1 MAAFALPIIGGLS
14 SLLGGFIGSGAA
26 KQAAGIEAGT
36 MGRNAEQLAEVG
48 GQQLKGEL
56 GALDPYA
63 NWGRHAFNVLQQQLQ
78 TPGQGLLQTYQPF
91 QAPTG
96 LNFTNDPGYQARM
109 ALGEQALQN
118 SAAARGDIFSGNTL
132 KALEDYGQT
141 FGSEEYGNVY
151 NRALQNYMTNAQNFY
166 TGQGNT
172 YNRLMGAGQTGLQ
185 ATGMSDQARQF
196 YQNLYGNAMGM
207 SNQAGEAQSAG
218 IMGSANAWQNA
229 LGGVSGNAQFAGLL
243 NMLNPAGAA
252 AGGTAAGTPG
262 FYGAGASA
270 VPYNL
275 PGASF
280 TGQVPGAYSPD
291 FNSLTAQLT
300 QSGYAPPSSPVGA
313 GGAPNGGFNVG
324 AWPNVTTS
332 QQYLGLAGQ

>member
-26 KQAAGIEAGT
+26 KQAAGVEAGT

-48 GQQLKGEL
+48 GQQLQGEL
-56 GALDPYA
+56 GAISPYA

-78 TPGQGLLQTYQPF
+78 TPGQGLLSTYQPF

-96 LNFTNDPGYQARM
+96 LNFQNDPGYQARM
-109 ALGEQALQN
+109 ALGEQAIQN
-118 SAAARGDIFSGNTL
+118 SAAARGDIFSGNTM

-185 ATGMSDQARQF
+185 ATGMGDQARQF
-196 YQNLYGNAMGM
+196 YQNLYGNGMEM
-207 SNQAGEAQSAG
+207 SNQAGEAKAAG
-218 IMGSANAWQNA
+218 IMGGANAWQNA

-243 NMLNPAGAA
+243 NMLNPS
-252 AGGTAAGTPG
+252 
-262 FYGAGASA
+262 GASYMQPYSGPLMTPQSLPTYSSGGDASLTIPSGGPFVGA
-270 VPYNL
+270 VP
-275 PGASF
+275 
-280 TGQVPGAYSPD
+280 
-291 FNSLTAQLT
+291 
-300 QSGYAPPSSPVGA
+300 
-313 GGAPNGGFNVG
+313 
-324 AWPNVTTS
+324 
-332 QQYLGLAGQ
+332 